1 MKSNA
6 LKHDWI
12 NKYRAVGHDR
22 FFKFL
27 LSYGNDRLLKMQ
39 QNSSLGTSPE
49 IEFIEYA
56 EHFLV
61 LYRRS
66 GEADYFTLAAIFRRA
81 AHKIYRTG
89 LKQKIIKQNKKFLQ
103 LVTK

>member
-12 NKYRAVGHDR
+12 SKYRTVGHDR

-27 LSYGNDRLLKMQ
+27 LSYGNDRLLKIQ
-39 QNSSLGTSPE
+39 ENSSSGISPE

-61 LYRRS
+61 LFRRT
-66 GEADYFTLAAIFRRA
+66 GEMDYFTLAAIFRRA
-81 AHKIYRTG
+81 AHKIYRVG
-89 LKQKIIKQNKKFLQ
+89 LKQKITKPNKKFSQ

>member
-1 MKSNA
+1 MKGNA

-12 NKYRAVGHDR
+12 GKYRTVGHDR
-22 FFKFL
+22 FYKFL
-27 LSYGNDRLLKMQ
+27 LSYGNDRLLKIQ
-39 QNSSLGTSPE
+39 ANPSSGISPE
-49 IEFIEYA
+49 IEFIEYS

-66 GEADYFTLAAIFRRA
+66 GEDDYFTLAAIFRRA

-89 LKQKIIKQNKKFLQ
+89 LKQNIIKQNKKFLQ